1 MRIDDQVLEAEG
13 PLDED
18 GVGLDHSGV
27 DMSEFMPSGT
37 NSIRSSIRSDSGVS
51 STSADGGSPM
61 DVDS

>member
-1 MRIDDQVLEAEG
+1 MDDRVLEAEG

-18 GVGLDHSGV
+18 GVGLDYSGA
-27 DMSEFMPSGT
+27 DMSEFIPSGT
-37 NSIRSSIRSDSGVS
+37 NSIRSSVRSDSGVS